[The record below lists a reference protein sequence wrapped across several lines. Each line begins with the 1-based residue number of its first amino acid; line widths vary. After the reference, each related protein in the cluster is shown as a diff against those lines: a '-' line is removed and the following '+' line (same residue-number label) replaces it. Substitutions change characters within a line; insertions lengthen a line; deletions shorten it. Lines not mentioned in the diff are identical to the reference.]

1 MSWESALRAIDEYPH
16 DWFRGFFPERGDDID
31 DVWSVAV
38 PVGPEFNA
46 WLSIMNNDLQPE
58 GWTVLSL
65 SVIYDHADGQL
76 VVVAICRRITAD
88 QLRPPVGGGLLVPQP
103 GPPPNLRPV

>member
-1 MSWESALRAIDEYPH
+1 MSWESASRAIDEYPH

-65 SVIYDHADGQL
+65 SVLLDGGGQL